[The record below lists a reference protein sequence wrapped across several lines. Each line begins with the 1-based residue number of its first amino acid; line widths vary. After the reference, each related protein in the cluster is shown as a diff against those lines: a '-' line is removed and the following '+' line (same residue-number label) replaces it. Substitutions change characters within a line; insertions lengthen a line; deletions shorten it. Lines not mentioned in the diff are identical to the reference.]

1 MKTAHIT
8 NFCGTCPIKISAH
21 NHPQIGNL
29 VNIIQD
35 GGSLSFHHPM
45 TPEQAREMAS
55 ALVVVA
61 DSFEEP
67 RKQNETS

>member
-1 MKTAHIT
+1 MKTVQIN

-29 VNIIQD
+29 VSITQD
-35 GGSLSFHHPM
+35 VGALSFHHSM

-55 ALVVVA
+55 ALLAMA
-61 DSFEEP
+61 DIFEEA
-67 RKQNETS
+67 TA

>member
-1 MKTAHIT
+1 MKTVQIN

-29 VNIIQD
+29 VSINQD
-35 GGSLSFHHPM
+35 GGSLSFQHSM

-55 ALVVVA
+55 ALLAMA
-61 DSFEEP
+61 DSFEEVMA
-67 RKQNETS
+67 